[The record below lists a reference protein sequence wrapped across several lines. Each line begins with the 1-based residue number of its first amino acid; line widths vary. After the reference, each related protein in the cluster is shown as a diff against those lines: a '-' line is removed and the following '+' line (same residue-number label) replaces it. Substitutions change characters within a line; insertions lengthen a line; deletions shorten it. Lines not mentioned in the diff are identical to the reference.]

1 MTVSKRIRKY
11 KLSLSY
17 ERPFDPTEGKQ
28 TKLKI
33 FFELTDS
40 AGNIRMVSEDQ
51 SMRMFQG
58 DSVEELLYTVD
69 EFIKLRE
76 TMTGF
81 EDDMLHDEFKK
92 VLEHDH
98 RETFIQLMADNN
110 YARDRDGFDQA
121 INHLIEDIG
130 RDPHGKESMIAAIMQ
145 GELRK
150 PKLVD
155 VIDHHKRY
163 MWLIKCVDRLSTS
176 NAFFLTEEEIKNYYE
191 YTYPH
196 EWVLEYQ
203 MARPE
208 TETIVQMR
216 DYMVLKQQKVNLKE
230 KGNENSQGKR
240 KSNDSR
246 DTRDRKKGGRGG
258 GRQGRGGRGGG
269 RGEGKG
275 SNKTD
280 WQGTKYEASGPKS
293 RCTLHENSNHTW
305 GDCSKYPNSANSRPD
320 TGGGR
325 GRGNGG
331 RGGGGRGG
339 GGGRY
344 NNDRGNYYQGNRHQ
358 PEPRRDEYN
367 NNRMEQRDNYSIEE
381 ARRIVSEIGPGP
393 RLPPYPNNNNND
405 GYYNYQNQRY

>member
-1 MTVSKRIRKY
+1 MAVSNRIRKY

-58 DSVEELLYTVD
+58 ESVEELLYTVD

-81 EDDMLHDEFKK
+81 EDDMLHNEFKK

-110 YARDRDGFDQA
+110 YAHDRDGFDRA

-155 VIDHHKRY
+155 VVDH
-163 MWLIKCVDRLSTS
+163 
-176 NAFFLTEEEIKNYYE
+176 
-191 YTYPH
+191 
-196 EWVLEYQ
+196 
-203 MARPE
+203 
-208 TETIVQMR
+208 
-216 DYMVLKQQKVNLKE
+216 
-230 KGNENSQGKR
+230 
-240 KSNDSR
+240 
-246 DTRDRKKGGRGG
+246 
-258 GRQGRGGRGGG
+258 
-269 RGEGKG
+269 
-275 SNKTD
+275 
-280 WQGTKYEASGPKS
+280 
-293 RCTLHENSNHTW
+293 
-305 GDCSKYPNSANSRPD
+305 
-320 TGGGR
+320 
-325 GRGNGG
+325 
-331 RGGGGRGG
+331 
-339 GGGRY
+339 
-344 NNDRGNYYQGNRHQ
+344 
-358 PEPRRDEYN
+358 
-367 NNRMEQRDNYSIEE
+367 
-381 ARRIVSEIGPGP
+381 
-393 RLPPYPNNNNND
+393 
-405 GYYNYQNQRY
+405 

>member
-1 MTVSKRIRKY
+1 MAVLKRIRKY

-28 TKLKI
+28 AKLKI

-58 DSVEELLYTVD
+58 ESVEELLYTVD

-81 EDDMLHDEFKK
+81 EDDMLHNEFKK

-98 RETFIQLMADNN
+98 RETFIQLMADNG
-110 YARDRDGFDQA
+110 YAQDRDGFDQA
-121 INHLIEDIG
+121 INHLIEEIG

-176 NAFFLTEEEIKNYYE
+176 SAFFLTEEEIKNYYE

-208 TETIVQMR
+208 TETIIQMR
-216 DYMVLKQQKVNLKE
+216 DYMVLKQQKVNSKE
-230 KGNENSQGKR
+230 KGNEKNQGKR
-240 KSNDSR
+240 KSNNNSE
-246 DTRDRKKGGRGG
+246 TRDRRKGGRGG
-258 GRQGRGGRGGG
+258 KHQGKGG

-275 SNKTD
+275 SNKTN
-280 WQGTKYEASGPKS
+280 WKGTK
-293 RCTLHENSNHTW
+293 
-305 GDCSKYPNSANSRPD
+305 
-320 TGGGR
+320 
-325 GRGNGG
+325 
-331 RGGGGRGG
+331 
-339 GGGRY
+339 
-344 NNDRGNYYQGNRHQ
+344 
-358 PEPRRDEYN
+358 
-367 NNRMEQRDNYSIEE
+367 
-381 ARRIVSEIGPGP
+381 
-393 RLPPYPNNNNND
+393 
-405 GYYNYQNQRY
+405 